1 MIARASQN
9 TLRSK
14 LLHSRV
20 VLLRAL
26 PRAGRTSL
34 LSALAAEMDGGSAVM
49 SGEQLVCMSHQEIQ
63 TAFSGKVL
71 CVDAIDGAQVPRVEA
86 IIRSCTEH
94 QRSAPRFIL
103 VGRNAKTDQ
112 TLISALIGIKT
123 DLELTPIQV
132 IEHLNDSK
140 PLMTTQGP
148 SSTTAPQAQSTNA
161 PVWSKEAL
169 WLRGGLPESL
179 YADSDEQSFNWRL
192 DYLASLLNQDLDC
205 WGIDASDRLPDVFQ
219 YVANTN
225 GEQFDDANCAKN
237 LSVKRE
243 SIRKSLNLLE
253 RTGLI
258 RRLPNWPAGSNQ
270 SLNSMPV
277 FYVRDC
283 GLLHAALGIRS
294 TEQLWRH
301 NALGHSWESFAVEAI
316 VNASN
321 GNATPAFYRDKEKNE
336 IDLVL
341 RFSSDA
347 IYAIEIKVN
356 SDTKANKSFA
366 IGCKAVGATQRLVVH
381 SGETDITSDE
391 GVPRLKLVSALKQ
404 LPL

>member
-1 MIARASQN
+1 MIARATQN
-9 TLRSK
+9 TLLAK

-20 VLLRAL
+20 VFLRAL

-34 LSALAAEMDGGSAVM
+34 LAALSDEMDDGSTVISADAFVRAT
-49 SGEQLVCMSHQEIQ
+49 HQEIQ
-63 TAFSGKVL
+63 TTFCGRTV
-71 CVDAIDGAQVPRVEA
+71 CVDGIQATQVVRVDS
-86 IIRSCTEH
+86 IIRSCIE
-94 QRSAPRFIL
+94 QKQSAPKFIL
-103 VGRNAKTDQ
+103 VGRNAKAEQALSDV
-112 TLISALIGIKT
+112 LIGIAT
-123 DLELTPIQV
+123 DQELPPIQ
-132 IEHLNDSK
+132 ILEHLSDNK

-148 SSTTAPQAQSTNA
+148 SSAAAPQAQSINTPEWN
-161 PVWSKEAL
+161 KEAL

-179 YADSDEQSFNWRL
+179 NADSDEQSFAWRS
-192 DYLASLLNQDLDC
+192 DYLASLLNQDFDC

-219 YVANTN
+219 YIANTN
-225 GEQFDDANCAKN
+225 GEQFNDTNCAKN

-253 RTGLI
+253 RTGLL

-294 TEQLWRH
+294 MEHLRNH
-301 NALGHSWESFAVEAI
+301 EALGHSWESFAIEAI
-316 VNASN
+316 VNASS

-336 IDLVL
+336 VDLVL

-347 IYAIEIKVN
+347 VYAIELKM
-356 SDTKANKSFA
+356 SSGAKAKKGFA
-366 IGCKAVGATQRLVVH
+366 IGCDAVGATQKLVVH
-381 SGETDITSDE
+381 SGETDFTSDE
-391 GVPRLKLVSALKQ
+391 GVPRLKLVSALKR
-404 LPL
+404 LP

>member
-1 MIARASQN
+1 MKAIAQGMDDGSAWVLGETFSCENYEDIQA
-9 TLRSK
+9 K
-14 LLHSRV
+14 FGKRV
-20 VLLRAL
+20 V
-26 PRAGRTSL
+26 
-34 LSALAAEMDGGSAVM
+34 
-49 SGEQLVCMSHQEIQ
+49 
-63 TAFSGKVL
+63 
-71 CVDAIDGAQVPRVEA
+71 CVDSIEDSQVGRIES
-86 IIRSCTEH
+86 IIRACAEH
-94 QRSAPRFIL
+94 KQFAPKFIL
-103 VGRNAKTDQ
+103 AGRNAKVEQ
-112 TLISALIGIKT
+112 ELSAALIGIAT
-123 DLELTPIQV
+123 ELELPPIQ
-132 IEHLNDSK
+132 ILEHLSEDK
-140 PLMTTQGP
+140 PRLTANGP
-148 SSTTAPQAQSTNA
+148 SSALVPQAQSTNA
-161 PVWSKEAL
+161 PEWNQETL

-179 YADSDEQSFNWRL
+179 KADSDEQSFTWRSN
-192 DYLASLLNQDLDC
+192 YLASLLNQNFDC

-294 TEQLWRH
+294 MEHLRR
-301 NALGHSWESFAVEAI
+301 NDALGHSWESFAVEAL

-341 RFSSDA
+341 QFSSGA
-347 IYAIEIKVN
+347 IYAIEMKVN
-356 SDTKANKSFA
+356 PDAKAKKGYA
-366 IGCKAVGATQRLVVH
+366 IGCDAVGATDRLVVH
-381 SGETDITSDE
+381 SGETDFVADE
-391 GVPRLKLVSALKQ
+391 SVARLKLISALKR
-404 LPL
+404 LPQ

>member
-1 MIARASQN
+1 MIARATQK
-9 TLRSK
+9 TLISK
-14 LLHSRV
+14 LAHRRV
-20 VLLRAL
+20 VFLRAL

-34 LSALAAEMDGGSAVM
+34 LVALSDEMDDGSTVISADAFVR
-49 SGEQLVCMSHQEIQ
+49 STDQEIQ
-63 TAFSGKVL
+63 TTYCGRTV
-71 CVDAIDGAQVPRVEA
+71 CVDGIQATQVARVNS
-86 IIRSCTEH
+86 IIRSCIEH
-94 QRSAPRFIL
+94 KQSAPKFIL
-103 VGRNAKTDQ
+103 VGQNVKAEQALSDV
-112 TLISALIGIKT
+112 LIGIAT
-123 DLELTPIQV
+123 DQELPPIQV
-132 IEHLNDSK
+132 LEHLSDTK
-140 PLMTTQGP
+140 PLMATQGP
-148 SSTTAPQAQSTNA
+148 SSAAVPQAQSTNTSE
-161 PVWSKEAL
+161 WNKEAL

-179 YADSDEQSFNWRL
+179 NADSDEQSFAWRL
-192 DYLASLLNQDLDC
+192 DYLASLLNQDFDC

-225 GEQFDDANCAKN
+225 GEQFNDTNCANN

-253 RTGLI
+253 RTGLL

-294 TEQLWRH
+294 MEHLRSH

-341 RFSSDA
+341 RFSSGA
-347 IYAIEIKVN
+347 IYAIEMKVN
-356 SDTKANKSFA
+356 SDAKAKKGYA
-366 IGCKAVGATQRLVVH
+366 IGCDAVGATHRLVVH
-381 SGETDITSDE
+381 SSETDFTSDD
-391 GVPRLKLVSALKQ
+391 GVPRLKLVSALKR
-404 LPL
+404 LPR

>member
-1 MIARASQN
+1 MQPL
-9 TLRSK
+9 TFGGDYQQ
-14 LLHSRV
+14 
-20 VLLRAL
+20 AL
-26 PRAGRTSL
+26 S
-34 LSALAAEMDGGSAVM
+34 DV
-49 SGEQLVCMSHQEIQ
+49 
-63 TAFSGKVL
+63 
-71 CVDAIDGAQVPRVEA
+71 
-86 IIRSCTEH
+86 
-94 QRSAPRFIL
+94 
-103 VGRNAKTDQ
+103 
-112 TLISALIGIKT
+112 LIGIAT
-123 DLELTPIQV
+123 DQELPPIQV
-132 IEHLNDSK
+132 LEHLSDTK
-140 PLMTTQGP
+140 PLMATQGP
-148 SSTTAPQAQSTNA
+148 SSAAVPQAQSTNTSE
-161 PVWSKEAL
+161 WNKEAL

-179 YADSDEQSFNWRL
+179 NADSDEQSFAWRS
-192 DYLASLLNQDLDC
+192 DYLASLLNQDFDC

-225 GEQFDDANCAKN
+225 GEQFNDTNCANN

-253 RTGLI
+253 RTGLL

-294 TEQLWRH
+294 MEHLRSH

-341 RFSSDA
+341 RFSSGA
-347 IYAIEIKVN
+347 IYAIEMKVN
-356 SDTKANKSFA
+356 SDAKAKKGYA
-366 IGCKAVGATQRLVVH
+366 IGCDAVGATHRLVVH
-381 SGETDITSDE
+381 SSETDFTSDD
-391 GVPRLKLVSALKQ
+391 GVPRLKLVSALKR
-404 LPL
+404 LPR